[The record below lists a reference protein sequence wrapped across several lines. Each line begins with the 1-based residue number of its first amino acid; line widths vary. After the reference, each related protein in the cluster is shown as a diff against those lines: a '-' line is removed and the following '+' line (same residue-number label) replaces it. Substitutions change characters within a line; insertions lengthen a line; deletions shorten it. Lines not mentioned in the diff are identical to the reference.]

1 MEAMAFVFRKM
12 PENQARRRLLGI
24 RIRPITVNVVPCILA
39 ILSLTVGSLMYVQA
53 RSSMLRERYLLEEA
67 EREQSRIRME
77 NRTLR
82 LTWATLTSPKILDDM
97 ARRRFRLH
105 NPKPH
110 EVMRLP

>member
-1 MEAMAFVFRKM
+1 MEAIAFLFRKM
-12 PENQARRRLLGI
+12 PENQTRRRLLGI
-24 RIRPITVNVVPCILA
+24 RIRPITVNVVSCILV
-39 ILSLTVGSLMYVQA
+39 IISLTAGSLMYVQT

-97 ARRRFRLH
+97 ARQRFRLH
-105 NPKPH
+105 NPKPQ
-110 EVMRLP
+110 EVVRLP